1 MLIVVA
7 RIQNCCPCMPYPFT
21 WFLTNRNESFTK
33 PYLPTC
39 YYNSSQMWIVRRGVL
54 PLRTH
59 GFLFIWAPGSPLP
72 GGPFLWRRKI
82 LRLHFFDEHRAQL
95 CTIKCAP
102 QQQNRLT
109 DV

>member
-72 GGPFLWRRKI
+72 GAPFFGGARSCVSISLMSI
-82 LRLHFFDEHRAQL
+82 VLNCAQL
-95 CTIKCAP
+95 
-102 QQQNRLT
+102 NVRLNNKT
-109 DV
+109 G